1 MAYTIYKTDG
11 ALFVNIE
18 DGQIDTVSS
27 SLTLIGKNVVNYGQ
41 YQNTNMVHML
51 ENFSNMTSPANPVT
65 GQLWFDKTASNLRLN
80 VYNGS
85 SWKSVPNFNYSNTLP
100 TLNTGDFWWDTANE
114 VLYIRGSS
122 SNIVIGGSNS
132 TATSAAKLATARTI
146 NGVSFDGTANITVSS
161 TLTNSLTFGDY
172 LVGGTF
178 NGSSAT
184 TVSVDVGSVV
194 AATPSK
200 VVARDSS
207 GNIYFNVGFGT
218 ATASRYADL
227 AEKYLPDQ
235 DYDVGTVMVVGGS
248 AEVTQSSGGDRAIG
262 VISAKPGLMMNQ
274 DLENGVY
281 VALKGRVP
289 VKIHG
294 SITKGQRL
302 IAGPSGCAVGVF
314 GSHPDVF
321 AIALEDSKGNNVV
334 EAIIL

>member
-1 MAYTIYKTDG
+1 MAYTIYKSDG

-18 DGQIDTVSS
+18 DGQIDTVNS
-27 SLTLIGKNVVNYGQ
+27 SLTLIGKNVINYGQ

-51 ENFSNMTSPANPVT
+51 ENFANISAPVNPIA
-65 GQLWFDKTASNLRLN
+65 GQLWFDKTAGNLRLS

-85 SWKSVPNFNYSNTLP
+85 TWKSVPNFNYSSTLP
-100 TLNTGDFWWDTANE
+100 TLNTGDFWWDTTNE
-114 VLYIRGSS
+114 VLYIRGAS
-122 SNIVIGGSNS
+122 SNISIGGANS
-132 TATSAAKLATARTI
+132 TATSATRLATARTI
-146 NGVSFDGTANITVSS
+146 NGIAFDGTANITVSS
-161 TLTNSLTFGDY
+161 TITNGLTFGDY
-172 LVGGTF
+172 LIGGTF
-178 NGSSAT
+178 NGNTAT

-235 DYDVGTVMVVGGS
+235 DYEVGTVMVIGGD
-248 AEVTQSSGGDRAIG
+248 AEITQSSSGERAIG
-262 VISAKPGLMMNQ
+262 VISAKPGLMMNR

-289 VKIHG
+289 VKITG
-294 SITKGQRL
+294 VVTKGQRL
-302 IAGPSGCAVGVF
+302 VAGPAGHAVGVF

-321 AIALEDSKGNNVV
+321 AVALENSNGKNIV